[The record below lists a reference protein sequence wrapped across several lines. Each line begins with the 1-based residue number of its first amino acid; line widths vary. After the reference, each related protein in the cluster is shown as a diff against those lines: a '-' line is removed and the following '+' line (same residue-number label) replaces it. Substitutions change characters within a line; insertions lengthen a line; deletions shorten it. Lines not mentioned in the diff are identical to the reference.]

1 MPSFKARFSLNP
13 GGFETSLNYVYLDI
27 NQAVDSLGRP
37 ASLTRGGKITME
49 FNATDDNVVAEW
61 MTNPTKRLDGKIRF
75 IKIDNI
81 ESTEKEITFTNAYC
95 VELMERFDGTTTT
108 SQMVTVITISPE
120 TITVGVGT
128 TKLDNRWP
136 DTA

>member
-1 MPSFKARFSLNP
+1 MPSFRAKFSLDP
-13 GGFETSLNYVYLDI
+13 SGFEVALNYAYLDI

-37 ASLTRGGKITME
+37 ASLTRGGKITLE
-49 FNATDDNVVAEW
+49 FNATDDNIVAEW
-61 MTNPTKRLDGKIRF
+61 MANPTKRLGGKIRF

-81 ESTEKEITFTNAYC
+81 ESTEKEILFTNAYC

-120 TITVGVGT
+120 TITVGS

-136 DTA
+136 ETA

>member
-1 MPSFKARFSLNP
+1 MPSFQARFSLAT
-13 GGFETSLNYVYLDI
+13 GGFETTVNYVYLDI

-37 ASLTRGGKITME
+37 ASLTRGGKITLE
-49 FNATDDNVVAEW
+49 FNATSDNVVAEW
-61 MTNPTKRLDGKIRF
+61 MANPAKRLDGKIRF
-75 IKIDNI
+75 IKMDNV
-81 ESTEKEITFTNAYC
+81 ESTEKEINFTNAYC

-120 TITVGVGT
+120 VIMVGS

-136 DTA
+136 ETA